1 MFIILLKI
9 ELKMKYKQYFFS
21 SDEKSGFFKNSYK
34 YLYIVIIY
42 GE

>member
-9 ELKMKYKQYFFS
+9 ELKMKYKIFS
-21 SDEKSGFFKNSYK
+21 SDKKSGFFKNSYK

>member
-9 ELKMKYKQYFFS
+9 ELKMNKIFFS
-21 SDEKSGFFKNSYK
+21 SDKKSGIFKNSYK

>member
-1 MFIILLKI
+1 MNENI
-9 ELKMKYKQYFFS
+9 FS
-21 SDEKSGFFKNSYK
+21 SDKKSGFFKNSYK